1 MNIFLFI
8 VTKFIEEEKWN
19 TGILVAICFLLNIIQ
34 ANVLSFVTA
43 SIVQSVENKEPKS
56 VYFFYYIFI
65 GVTLLALGLY
75 LWYIHL
81 ESTLMTKM
89 REWIKLFLMKILLF
103 RNNDNFTETNTTKYY
118 SIINRM
124 SRIAHLLFSDII
136 SFVLPNAVFLIII
149 VGFFIYKDFAY
160 GLGFMLANIFIF
172 IYLYFQIY
180 NLLEKDEA
188 YEASIIRSDGH
199 LMEILNHMD
208 KIIYRG
214 KTAEELEDY
223 SSTLQSGIDI
233 AYDFYTSSNIQGG
246 LLLFITTIIM
256 FVSFGYLIHRVI
268 NKKLEITI
276 FITFFTIL
284 LLYREKMQIVFNQL
298 PNYIELIGR
307 TNSVYAY
314 FKDTQETV
322 LEDQKM
328 VLYDS
333 SPNLKF
339 DTIQY
344 KHVDFQ
350 YPGTDKL
357 VMRDFN
363 IEIKTN
369 NKIIGIT
376 GPSGKGK
383 STFVKLL
390 LRLYAPTGGAIYVD
404 GVDLSTV
411 DPDYIRS
418 NVIYVNQNSKLFNK
432 QVIDNLTY
440 GCADG
445 ECDALLD
452 KMMEYP
458 KIKALFEHIKMDKE
472 SGSLGENL
480 SGGQRQVINMINGMI
495 HPGKILIL
503 DEPTNA
509 LDGELKQEVLR
520 MIADARKYKKCIFII
535 THDRDVYSL
544 FSEKIEI

>member
-1 MNIFLFI
+1 
-8 VTKFIEEEKWN
+8 
-19 TGILVAICFLLNIIQ
+19 
-34 ANVLSFVTA
+34 
-43 SIVQSVENKEPKS
+43 
-56 VYFFYYIFI
+56 
-65 GVTLLALGLY
+65 
-75 LWYIHL
+75 
-81 ESTLMTKM
+81 
-89 REWIKLFLMKILLF
+89 
-103 RNNDNFTETNTTKYY
+103 
-118 SIINRM
+118 
-124 SRIAHLLFSDII
+124 
-136 SFVLPNAVFLIII
+136 
-149 VGFFIYKDFAY
+149 
-160 GLGFMLANIFIF
+160 
-172 IYLYFQIY
+172 
-180 NLLEKDEA
+180 
-188 YEASIIRSDGH
+188 
-199 LMEILNHMD
+199 
-208 KIIYRG
+208 
-214 KTAEELEDY
+214 
-223 SSTLQSGIDI
+223 
-233 AYDFYTSSNIQGG
+233 
-246 LLLFITTIIM
+246 
-256 FVSFGYLIHRVI
+256 
-268 NKKLEITI
+268 
-276 FITFFTIL
+276 
-284 LLYREKMQIVFNQL
+284 
-298 PNYIELIGR
+298 
-307 TNSVYAY
+307 VYAY

-322 LEDQKM
+322 LEDQKV

-339 DTIQY
+339 DTIRY

-440 GCADG
+440 GCADD

-452 KMMEYP
+452 KMMKYP